1 MPRNYRSEYDNYQG
15 TSAQKKQRAKRNAA
29 RRAMTAAGKAKKGD
43 GKDVNHK
50 KPLSKGG
57 TNARKNL
64 NVVAAKKNR
73 SFKRTRTARMK

>member
-15 TSAQKKQRAKRNAA
+15 TAEQKKRRAKRNAA
-29 RRAMTAAGKAKKGD
+29 RRAMTAAGKTKKGD

-57 TNARKNL
+57 GNGNKNL
-64 NVVAAKKNR
+64 NVVSAKKNR
-73 SFKRTRTARMK
+73 SFKRTRTAKMK